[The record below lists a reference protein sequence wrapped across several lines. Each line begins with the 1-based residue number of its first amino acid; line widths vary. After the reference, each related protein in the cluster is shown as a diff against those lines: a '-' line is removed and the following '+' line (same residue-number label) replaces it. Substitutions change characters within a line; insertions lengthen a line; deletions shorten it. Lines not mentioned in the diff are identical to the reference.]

1 MGSAQT
7 FSENTK
13 TLYTGQ
19 PTKPEFNVC
28 LRNGNGANVVNEVV
42 YKLYVMCHAHVHPV
56 YEIDGR
62 GRDGGNGTKRNT
74 IGHDFEAVY
83 L

>member
-1 MGSAQT
+1 MESAQT
-7 FSENTK
+7 FSKYTK
-13 TLYTGQ
+13 TLYTVQ
-19 PTKPEFNVC
+19 PTKPYFNVGV
-28 LRNGNGANVVNEVV
+28 RNGNGNVVNEVV
-42 YKLYVMCHAHVHPV
+42 YELYVMCHPHVHPV

-62 GRDGGNGTKRNT
+62 GRNGGNGTKRNT